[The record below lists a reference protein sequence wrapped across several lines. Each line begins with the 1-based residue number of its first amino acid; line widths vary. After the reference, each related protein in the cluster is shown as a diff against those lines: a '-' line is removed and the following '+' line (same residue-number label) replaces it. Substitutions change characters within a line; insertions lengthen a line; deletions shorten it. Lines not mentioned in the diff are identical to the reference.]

1 MIGNLLPINGHH
13 LYLETHG
20 PQGGPPVVLLHH
32 GLGSVKAWQ
41 AQIPALADAGYYII
55 AYDRWGYGGSD
66 PREQLSMPYFEEDL
80 KDLQALLDSLE
91 SQQVTLIGHSDG
103 GTISLYF
110 AAQNPDRLTCV
121 VTVAAHIYVEP
132 MMIPGIQSIQHS
144 YQHDAR
150 LRAGLQRLHG
160 DKVEA
165 VFQGWYQ
172 GWTKPEYLDWDI
184 RPILSHITC
193 PTLVVQGQED
203 EHASSQH
210 ARDIAAA
217 IPISELWLEPGVG
230 HMLPQD
236 IPTEFNHR
244 IIEFIER
251 HYVQ

>member
-1 MIGNLLPINGHH
+1 
-13 LYLETHG
+13 
-20 PQGGPPVVLLHH
+20 VLLHH

-55 AYDRWGYGGSD
+55 AYDRWGYGSSD

-132 MMIPGIQSIQHS
+132 MMIPGIQSIQHA

-150 LRAGLQRLHG
+150 LRAG
-160 DKVEA
+160 V
-165 VFQGWYQ
+165 
-172 GWTKPEYLDWDI
+172 TK
-184 RPILSHITC
+184 
-193 PTLVVQGQED
+193 
-203 EHASSQH
+203 
-210 ARDIAAA
+210 
-217 IPISELWLEPGVG
+217 
-230 HMLPQD
+230 
-236 IPTEFNHR
+236 
-244 IIEFIER
+244 
-251 HYVQ
+251 